1 MSKKQIMKKAWEIA
15 KKAAK
20 KFGGKAIEYISGALK
35 MAWKM
40 SKGLTEEQIKALV
53 SKGYNRWTT
62 ADGEHDRLY
71 LNIYEHANMFEYG
84 KWNGEEIF
92 PSRQRA
98 IKVIKVW
105 IDAKT
110 GEVFNHCMMINRYVR
125 EYQVALVDA
134 VKADLASIK

>member
-1 MSKKQIMKKAWEIA
+1 MKTIMTNAWKIA
-15 KKAAK
+15 REAAN

-40 SKGLTEEQIKALV
+40 AKGLTNEQIEALV

-62 ADGEHDRLY
+62 DDGEHDRLY
-71 LNIYEHANMFEYG
+71 LNIYKHSGMLRYG

-92 PSRQRA
+92 PGEQRA
-98 IKVIKVW
+98 IKAIKVW
-105 IDAKT
+105 IDVKT
-110 GEVFNHCMMINRYVR
+110 REVEADYTRVNRYAVQ
-125 EYQVALVDA
+125 YKHAMVDA